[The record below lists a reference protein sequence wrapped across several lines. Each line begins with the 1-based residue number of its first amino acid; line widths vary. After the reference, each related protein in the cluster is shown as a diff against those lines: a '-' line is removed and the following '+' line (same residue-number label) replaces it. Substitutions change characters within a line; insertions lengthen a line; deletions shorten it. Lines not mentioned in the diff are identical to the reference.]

1 MVRRLPGRRPGGS
14 QRSYLSR
21 AFLFV
26 TLTLLTLLLTACGD
40 APQSTL
46 IRKGEAAERIWDVY
60 GLIWIGAAI
69 VFFLVEGLL
78 VYTIIRF
85 RRAPRTAHGR
95 PVPVHGNTKLEII
108 WTVIPAIVLV
118 IIAIPTLQ
126 IIADLAEA
134 PTDQGDPLKIDV
146 VGHQFFFEF
155 YYPDLGIKTTNT
167 MNIPTGTVVDL
178 SLQSNDVIH
187 SFWVP
192 RLAGKTDVIPGR
204 TNRMWLEAAEA
215 GTYQGQCA
223 EFCGL
228 GHALMLFKV
237 EAQPQ
242 ADFDAWVDQQQNPP
256 AAGEGPAGEGQ
267 QLASS
272 LGCTGCHSID
282 GSASVGPTW
291 QGLYGHE
298 VTLADGS
305 TVTADDAY
313 ITESIVDPNA
323 KVVEGF
329 QALMPSFEGRVT
341 DADIA
346 AIIAYIQT
354 LSE

>member
-1 MVRRLPGRRPGGS
+1 MVRRLPGRRPGTGH
-14 QRSYLSR
+14 RGYLSR
-21 AFLFV
+21 AFLIV
-26 TLTLLTLLLTACGD
+26 TLTLLTLVLTACGD
-40 APQSTL
+40 AQQSTL
-46 IRKGEAAERIWDVY
+46 IRKGPAADRIWDVY

-69 VFFLVEGLL
+69 VFVLVEGLL

-118 IIAIPTLQ
+118 FIAIPTLQ
-126 IIADLAEA
+126 IIADLADA
-134 PTDQGDPLKIDV
+134 PTDKGAPLKVDV
-146 VGHQFFFEF
+146 IGHQFFFEF
-155 YYPDLGIKTTNT
+155 SYPELGIKTTNT
-167 MNIPTGTVVDL
+167 MHIPTGTVVDI

-192 RLAGKTDVIPGR
+192 QLAGKTDLIPGR
-204 TNRMWLEAAEA
+204 TNRMWLEATDA
-215 GTYQGQCA
+215 GTYHGQCA

-228 GHALMLFKV
+228 GHALMRFQV
-237 EAQPQ
+237 EAQAP
-242 ADFDAWVDQQQNPP
+242 ADFDAWVNEQKNPS
-256 AAGEGPAGEGQ
+256 AGGGQGQ
-267 QLASS
+267 QLAQS
-272 LGCTGCHSID
+272 LGCTGCHSVD

-291 QGLYGHE
+291 KGLYDHE
-298 VTLADGS
+298 VKLGDGS

-313 ITESIVDPNA
+313 ITESILTPNA
-323 KVVEGF
+323 KVVAGF

-341 DADIA
+341 DADIQ
-346 AIIAYIQT
+346 AIIAYIKS

>member
-1 MVRRLPGRRPGGS
+1 MVRRLPGRRPGGG
-14 QRSYLSR
+14 RRGHLSR
-21 AFLFV
+21 AFLIV
-26 TLTLLTLLLTACGD
+26 TLTLLSLLLTACGS

-46 IRKGEAAERIWDVY
+46 IRSGEAADRIWDVY
-60 GLIWIGAAI
+60 GLIWIGAAV
-69 VFFLVEGLL
+69 VFVLVEGLL

-118 IIAIPTLQ
+118 FIAIPTLQ
-126 IIADLAEA
+126 IIADLAEV
-134 PTDQGDPLKIDV
+134 PTDQGDPLKVDV
-146 VGHQFFFEF
+146 IGHQFFFEF
-155 YYPDLGIKTTNT
+155 SYPDLGIKTTNT
-167 MNIPTGTVVDL
+167 MHIPTGTMVDV

-192 RLAGKTDVIPGR
+192 QLAGKTDLIPGR

-215 GTYQGQCA
+215 GTYHGQCA

-228 GHALMLFKV
+228 GHALMRFQV
-237 EAQPQ
+237 EAQTP
-242 ADFDAWVDQQQNPP
+242 ADFDAWVNEQQNPT
-256 AAGEGPAGEGQ
+256 AGGGQGQ
-267 QLASS
+267 QLAQT

-298 VTLADGS
+298 VTLNDGS

-313 ITESIVDPNA
+313 IHESIVNPNA
-323 KVVEGF
+323 KVVQGF

-341 DADIA
+341 DADIQ
-346 AIIAYIQT
+346 AIIDYIKT